1 MKRYAKCYAN
11 DKEGCR
17 GTITQRNVV
26 EAADTTHLVGAF
38 GGRSLKNAR
47 FRQL

>member
-17 GTITQRNVV
+17 GTITQRNLV
-26 EAADTTHLVGAF
+26 EAADTTYLVGAF
-38 GGRSLKNAR
+38 CERPLKNAR
-47 FRQL
+47 FWQL